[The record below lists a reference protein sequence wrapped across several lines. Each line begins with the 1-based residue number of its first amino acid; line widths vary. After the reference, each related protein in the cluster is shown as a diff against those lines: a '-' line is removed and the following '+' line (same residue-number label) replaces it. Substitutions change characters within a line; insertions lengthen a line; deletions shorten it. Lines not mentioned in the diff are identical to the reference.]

1 MPMRYCLIA
10 LMLCSVLPV
19 QAGVGGQLRQANKLY
34 ANEQYGQALSA
45 YEEALQKDP
54 QNMKATFGAGA
65 AAYQLKDYQQAQKD
79 FESVSHTKGQLG
91 QDALFNLGNTYYRA
105 GQQDPAIAAYR
116 QAITQ
121 DPQDKEAIHNL
132 QLILQQKKNQQNKN
146 DQNNQNQNQ
155 NSQNND
161 QQDQQNNQ
169 GQAPQQQDK
178 QNQQQQPQQPQDQQS
193 QLDKQAADRV
203 MQLARDN
210 EYKRPTQPG
219 NSADDDTVEKD
230 W

>member
-1 MPMRYCLIA
+1 MPMRYYLVA
-10 LMLCSVLPV
+10 LLLCMFLPL
-19 QAGVGGQLRQANKLY
+19 QAGVGGQLRQAGKLY

-54 QNMKATFGAGA
+54 QNPQATFGAGA
-65 AAYQLKDYQQAQKD
+65 AAYHLKDYQQAQEA
-79 FESVSHTKGQLG
+79 FESVSHEKGQLG
-91 QDALFNLGNTYYRA
+91 QDALFNLGNTHYRA

-116 QAITQ
+116 QAIIQ
-121 DPQDKEAIHNL
+121 NPQDKEAIHNL
-132 QLILQQKKNQQNKN
+132 QLVLQQKQNQQNKN
-146 DQNNQNQNQ
+146 NQNNQNQDKD
-155 NSQNND
+155 SQNND

-169 GQAPQQQDK
+169 GQAPQEQD
-178 QNQQQQPQQPQDQQS
+178 NQQQQPQQPQNQQN

-219 NSADDDTVEKD
+219 NSGADDTVEKD

>member
-1 MPMRYCLIA
+1 MPMRYYLVVLLILA
-10 LMLCSVLPV
+10 GLPL
-19 QAGVGGQLRQANKLY
+19 QAGVGGQLRQAGKLY

-45 YEEALQKDP
+45 YEQALQKDP
-54 QNMKATFGAGA
+54 QNAKAAFGAGA
-65 AAYQLKDYQQAQKD
+65 AAYQLKDYQQAQQA
-79 FESVSHTKGQLG
+79 FESVSHEKNQLG
-91 QDALFNLGNTYYRA
+91 QDALFNLGNTHYRA

-116 QAITQ
+116 QAIIQ

-132 QLILQQKKNQQNKN
+132 QLILQQKGNN
-146 DQNNQNQNQ
+146 QNNQNQDKD
-155 NSQNND
+155 SKNND

-169 GQAPQQQDK
+169 GQAPQQQE
-178 QNQQQQPQQPQDQQS
+178 NQQQEQPQQPQNQQN

-210 EYKRPTQPG
+210 EYKRPSQPG
-219 NSADDDTVEKD
+219 NSGQDETVEKD